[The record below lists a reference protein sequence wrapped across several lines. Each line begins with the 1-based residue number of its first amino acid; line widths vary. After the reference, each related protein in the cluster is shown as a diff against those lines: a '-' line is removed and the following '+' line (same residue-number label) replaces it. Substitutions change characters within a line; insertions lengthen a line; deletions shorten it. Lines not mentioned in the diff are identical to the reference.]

1 MPGPTVGRAEVD
13 VHADLS
19 PFRREL
25 TAAAALA
32 GRDYGD
38 TLASSLDRRLKRTT
52 RVFDRF
58 WGSQLRGSRN
68 DFLNF
73 VGVISAGVER
83 LVGNVLGRGLGLIAT
98 GFENLGNVIARF
110 PSLLQFA
117 GGFRLIGE
125 QVRGLGAGGI
135 DGLVIQ
141 LVGLSVAF
149 YAVIA
154 ASGVLAAG
162 FSTLAA
168 GVTALAVGI
177 GGALFGGMV
186 ALVPVVGALV
196 TGITAL
202 TIGFSGLTKEQKA
215 AFGPLNDLFKELRSG
230 IQESLFSNLGDQVG
244 DLVTALRPLGPF
256 LNSVAGVFRDWVSQ
270 VIAEI
275 GPGGPLDSTFRS
287 LGQSIPGTLDRLL
300 DVLSSLGSSLLG
312 LFDAATP
319 AADRLLD
326 AIGRVLGRFSEW
338 VNSVQGQ
345 DAINEFLQ
353 KAIDLLGL
361 LWDIAGEVG
370 TALSTLWTQ
379 GGATAAEEL
388 LTSIRDIVGQFNAW
402 LDTDAGREALL
413 QWFRDGVTAIQ
424 DLGVFLNTL
433 ILLFDGL
440 DTALTRQGFSDFIT
454 FLSTAVIWLLSI
466 VNTVTIVT
474 QAIIDFG
481 NVVGDALSKVADF
494 MTSTSQAGQDFR
506 GSIEGAFSEAAVA
519 VGNARQ
525 SIGDAVTR
533 IQNSLSNL
541 AAQWT
546 RNLQSL
552 INSAVN
558 LRNRAQDAFNRLAS
572 AIGSA
577 LGRAVASVINFR
589 NRAVD
594 AFNRFVSSIG
604 NAVGRVVSAINRL
617 PSQAGAALGRF
628 VSSIQR
634 GVSRAISALQNFARR
649 AVNTITSLPGRFAS
663 IGVSI
668 MQGLYNGVVSRGG
681 AILNYLRNLA
691 SSAASTF
698 ASILGIASPSKVFE
712 EFGKNIVEGLVE
724 GLGDG
729 ISDVTSATN
738 SLANAALP
746 SNLNTPVSGLANQA
760 ISTGGGAAPIAGVTD
775 IGGITI
781 VTPYAD
787 PRLVAIEVMDTLAAR
802 GK

>member
-1 MPGPTVGRAEVD
+1 MVGPTVGRAEVD

-25 TAAAALA
+25 QAAAALA

-38 TLASSLDRRLKRTT
+38 TLANSLDRRLKRTT

-58 WGSQLRGSRN
+58 WFSQLRGSRN

-73 VGVISAGVER
+73 VGIVSSGMER

-110 PSLLQFA
+110 PSLIGFA
-117 GGFRLIGE
+117 GGFRLLGE

-141 LVGLSVAF
+141 LIGLTVAF
-149 YAVIA
+149 SGVVG

-162 FSTLAA
+162 ISTLAA

-177 GGALFGGMV
+177 GGALFGGIV
-186 ALVPVVGALV
+186 ALLPVVSALGAGIGAL
-196 TGITAL
+196 AL
-202 TIGFSGLTKEQKA
+202 GFTKLSDEQKA
-215 AFGPLNDLFKELRSG
+215 AFGPLNDLLGELRSG
-230 IQESLFSNLGDQVG
+230 VQEALFSNLGNQV
-244 DLVTALRPLGPF
+244 DSLVTALRPLGPF
-256 LNSVAGVFRDWVSQ
+256 LNSVAAVFRDWVSQ
-270 VIAEI
+270 IIADI

-300 DVLSSLGSSLLG
+300 DVLSRLGGSLLG

-319 AADRLLD
+319 AADRLLE

-345 DAINEFLQ
+345 EAINTFLQ

-361 LWDIAGEVG
+361 LWGIAGEVG
-370 TALSTLWTQ
+370 TALSNLWTQ
-379 GGATAAEEL
+379 GGAAAAEDL

-424 DLGVFLNTL
+424 ELGTFLNT
-433 ILLFDGL
+433 IIILFDSL
-440 DTALTRQGFSDFIT
+440 DTAMTREGFSQFIT
-454 FLSTAVIWLLSI
+454 FLSNAVIWLASI
-466 VNTVTIVT
+466 VSTVQFVI

-481 NVVGDALSKVADF
+481 DTAGSVLSRVADF
-494 MTSTSQAGQDFR
+494 MTNTAQAGMDFR
-506 GSIEGAFSEAAVA
+506 DNIDGAFSAAAVA
-519 VGNARQ
+519 VSNARA
-525 SIGDAVTR
+525 SIGNAVTR

-541 AAQWT
+541 AAQWN
-546 RNLQSL
+546 RNIQSL
-552 INSAVN
+552 INSAID

-572 AIGSA
+572 SIGGA
-577 LGRAVASVINFR
+577 LGRAVASVVNFR

-594 AFNRFVSSIG
+594 AFNRFASSIG
-604 NAVGRVVSAINRL
+604 GAVGRVMNAINRL
-617 PSQAGAALGRF
+617 PGQAGAALGRF
-628 VSSIQR
+628 VGSIQN
-634 GVSRAISALQNFARR
+634 GVTRAITALQNFARR
-649 AVNTITSLPGRFAS
+649 AISTITSLPARFAS

-681 AILNYLRNLA
+681 AILDYLRNLA

-698 ASILGIASPSKVFE
+698 ASILGISSPSKVFE
-712 EFGKNIVEGLVE
+712 EFGKDIVEGLVE
-724 GLGDG
+724 GLGNG
-729 ISDVTSATN
+729 IADVTSATN

-746 SNLNTPVSGLANQA
+746 GNLNTPVSGLANQA
-760 ISTGGGAAPIAGVTD
+760 ADVGGGNSPARSVTD

-787 PRLVAIEVMDTLAAR
+787 PRLVALQLMDDLAAR